1 MAGFL
6 LETPAQDGGWTFQ
19 VKVGNDSSPDKIVSE
34 PSQTYTARSR
44 MQIALPHPV
53 TGRYVLL
60 WITRVVPNVGGG
72 NRAAVGLFRVI
83 GPS

>member
-1 MAGFL
+1 MKG
-6 LETPAQDGGWTFQ
+6 TPQIVDLDARFREMDKYGEYAQ
-19 VKVGNDSSPDKIVSE
+19 VL
-34 PSQTYTARSR
+34 
-44 MQIALPHPV
+44 ALPHPV
-53 TGRYVLL
+53 TARYVLL